1 MRKLLS
7 DSAPFGDLIGIVND
21 RGNGHRQRHH
31 QDQQHQKGHQDD
43 CRPAAVA
50 EASLHLQHQ
59 RPGGDDD
66 HRCPDQGRQEGPQ
79 DPQRRGDQHAE
90 EKHRQGRA
98 GHSNGFSTGFI
109 VESSRLAVHLADTR
123 AGRRSPSTGTAGQ
136 QVEQVEYG
144 WHGSRIRLAD
154 VCSLGQVE
162 QSGGRFDPT
171 STPGAT
177 SARQSPAGAPFRTR
191 MPRMH
196 PPTIIRR
203 GAAGSR
209 WLAHWPSSWERAW
222 R

>member
-1 MRKLLS
+1 MVAMATDSGTTRTSNTRKVIRIT
-7 DSAPFGDLIGIVND
+7 AG
-21 RGNGHRQRHH
+21 QRRLP
-31 QDQQHQKGHQDD
+31 KRR
-43 CRPAAVA
+43 CT
-50 EASLHLQHQ
+50 SQHQ

-66 HRCPDQGRQEGPQ
+66 HRCPDQGRQEGAQ

-98 GHSNGFSTGFI
+98 GHLEGFFQRG
-109 VESSRLAVHLADTR
+109 SSSSHPVSLCRWSIHAV
-123 AGRRSPSTGTAGQ
+123 GVFRRRPERAGQ

-154 VCSLGQVE
+154 VCSLGHVE

-177 SARQSPAGAPFRTR
+177 SARQSPAGAAFRNR

-196 PPTIIRR
+196 PPTLILP
-203 GAAGSR
+203 GAAGSCR
-209 WLAHWPSSWERAW
+209 PAHRPSTRERAW